1 MKKTIKK
8 SVKKYGSGGNTDRK
22 SDPIKRAAEV
32 KRAVADSTLAANFQ
46 NTAAYN
52 KANADVKK
60 LVDLKKRSPSDAR
73 KGKET
78 KYGSTPVK
86 YIPLPS
92 NKRGG
97 SIKRKK

>member
-8 SVKKYGSGGNTDRK
+8 SVKKYSSGGNT
-22 SDPIKRAAEV
+22 DPIKRAAEV
-32 KRAVADSTLAANFQ
+32 KRAVADSTAAANFQ

-52 KANADVKK
+52 KANAAVKK
-60 LVDLKKRSPSDAR
+60 LVDLKKQSPSDAR

-86 YIPLPS
+86 YIPLQ
-92 NKRGG
+92 KRGG
-97 SIKRKK
+97 SVKRKK